1 MEGDTSQDIKR
12 LLEGDTIFYPL
23 IEDTVRIDGSVQRPG
38 NYEILD
44 GSTLS
49 QAMKFSGLQ
58 TKGLIKIQFSSFEK
72 EFKPKRS

>member
-1 MEGDTSQDIKR
+1 MEGDTSQDMR

-23 IEDTVRIDGSVQRPG
+23 IEETVRIDGSVQRPG

-49 QAMKFSGLQ
+49 QVMKFSGLQ
-58 TKGLIKIQFSSFEK
+58 TKGRHKNTIQSFRK
-72 EFKPKRS
+72 EIKPKRS